1 MGLIEQEIK
10 EIRQLRDDWKA
21 GKVTDS
27 KAMSEHRFYDQTQK
41 RINSLI
47 QIHMVRGRFGKSVFN
62 GIVRQHIISDG
73 GAVDVIEA
81 GDIELEMVKC
91 PDKDYQLVSRADCL
105 GYSGETE
112 HVENCQTCE
121 HFKITRKVLLRVA

>member
-10 EIRQLRDDWKA
+10 ELRKLKDDWEA
-21 GKVTDS
+21 GKIADNKV
-27 KAMSEHRFYDQTQK
+27 MLVLRIYDQIQK
-41 RINSLI
+41 RTNATI
-47 QIHMVRGRFGKSVFN
+47 QIHMMRGKFGKPVFN
-62 GIVRQHIISDG
+62 GIIQQG
-73 GAVDVIEA
+73 VIGNGSSIETIVA

-91 PDKDYQLVSRADCL
+91 PDKDYQLISRADCL

-112 HVENCQTCE
+112 HMENCQSCE